1 MPICSDRPDLA
12 TIPDREWQQRS
23 RRTKTDRVQSNGF
36 AGALREVR
44 TRRNLS
50 QLELALRAG
59 TTQRHVSFIE
69 SGRSRPGRGMV
80 IRLAES
86 LELPLRERND
96 LLFASGFAPVY
107 PETDLEDPA
116 LRPVLG
122 ALQHILDGHE
132 PFPAIIVN
140 RHGDLVAANT
150 AIALLTDGVAPELLT
165 PPINAY
171 RLALHPKGIAPQ
183 IRNLTEWSRHITQR
197 VQQESLRDPDPELER
212 LLAELQS
219 YVPVANSE
227 PGPDHLGFA
236 VPLQLDS
243 AHGEL
248 RLLTTIT
255 TFGTATDVTLAEL
268 KLEAFL
274 PADEATAILLG
285 KLGPRR

>member
-1 MPICSDRPDLA
+1 M
-12 TIPDREWQQRS
+12 
-23 RRTKTDRVQSNGF
+23 QSSGI
-36 AGALREVR
+36 AGALRDVR
-44 TRRNLS
+44 ARRNLS

-69 SGRSRPGRGMV
+69 SGRSLPGRGMV

-96 LLFASGFAPVY
+96 LLLASGFAPAY
-107 PETDLEDPA
+107 PETDMGDPA

-122 ALQHILDGHE
+122 ALQHILDGHL

-140 RHGDLVAANT
+140 RHGDVVAANAALT
-150 AIALLTDGVAPELLT
+150 ALTDGVAPELLT
-165 PPINAY
+165 PPVNAY
-171 RLALHPKGIAPQ
+171 RLALHPKGIAPH

-197 VQQESLRDPDPELER
+197 VRQESLRNPDPELDR
-212 LLAELQS
+212 LLAELEG
-219 YVPVANSE
+219 YAPAATPE

-236 VPLQLDS
+236 VPLQLGC

-248 RLLTTIT
+248 RLMTTIT

-274 PADEATAILLG
+274 PADEETSILLS
-285 KLGPRR
+285 KLSPRE

>member
-1 MPICSDRPDLA
+1 MQIS
-12 TIPDREWQQRS
+12 
-23 RRTKTDRVQSNGF
+23 GF
-36 AGALREVR
+36 AGALRDVR

-59 TTQRHVSFIE
+59 TTQRHLSFIE
-69 SGRSRPGRGMV
+69 SGRSLPGRNMV

-96 LLFASGFAPVY
+96 LLLASGFAPAY
-107 PETDLEDPA
+107 PETDLADPA
-116 LRPVLG
+116 LRPVLR
-122 ALQHILDGHE
+122 ALQHILDGHL

-150 AIALLTDGVAPELLT
+150 ALAVLTKGVAPELLT

-197 VQQESLRDPDPELER
+197 VRQESLRNPDPELER
-212 LLAELQS
+212 LLAELAG
-219 YVPVANSE
+219 YAPAGAPE

-248 RLLTTIT
+248 RLMTTIT

-274 PADEATAILLG
+274 PTDEATSILLG
-285 KLGPRR
+285 KLSPRGRD

>member
-1 MPICSDRPDLA
+1 M
-12 TIPDREWQQRS
+12 TS
-23 RRTKTDRVQSNGF
+23 RMQSSGF
-36 AGALREVR
+36 AGALRNVR

-59 TTQRHVSFIE
+59 TTQRYVSFIE
-69 SGRSRPGRGMV
+69 SGRSHPGRGMV

-96 LLFASGFAPVY
+96 LLLASGFAPVY
-107 PETDLEDPA
+107 LEDPA
-116 LRPVLG
+116 LRPVLD
-122 ALQHILDGHE
+122 ALQHILDGHL

-150 AIALLTDGVAPELLT
+150 AVAVLIDGVAPELLT

-171 RLALHPKGIAPQ
+171 RLALHPQGIAPQ
-183 IRNLTEWSRHITQR
+183 IRNLTEWSRHIIQR
-197 VQQESLRDPDPELER
+197 VRQESLRNPDPELEH
-212 LLAELQS
+212 LLSELRS
-219 YVPVANSE
+219 YAPATTLE

-236 VPLQLDS
+236 VPLQLGS
-243 AHGEL
+243 VHGEL
-248 RLLTTIT
+248 RLMTTTT

-274 PADEATAILLG
+274 PADEATSILLG
-285 KLGPRR
+285 ELSQAGSRPGMTIPVRWRAAGR

>member
-1 MPICSDRPDLA
+1 M
-12 TIPDREWQQRS
+12 
-23 RRTKTDRVQSNGF
+23 QSSGF
-36 AGALREVR
+36 AGALRNVR

-59 TTQRHVSFIE
+59 TTQRYVSFIE
-69 SGRSRPGRGMV
+69 SGRSHPGRGMV

-96 LLFASGFAPVY
+96 LLLASGFAPVY

-116 LRPVLG
+116 LRPVLD
-122 ALQHILDGHE
+122 ALQHILDGHL

-150 AIALLTDGVAPELLT
+150 AVAVLIDGVAPELLT

-171 RLALHPKGIAPQ
+171 RLALHPQGIAPQ
-183 IRNLTEWSRHITQR
+183 IRNLTEWSRHIIQR
-197 VQQESLRDPDPELER
+197 VRQESLRNPDPELEH
-212 LLAELQS
+212 LLSELRS
-219 YVPVANSE
+219 YAPATTLE

-236 VPLQLDS
+236 VPLQLGS
-243 AHGEL
+243 VHGEL
-248 RLLTTIT
+248 RLMTTTT

-274 PADEATAILLG
+274 PADEATSILLG
-285 KLGPRR
+285 ELSQAGSRPGVTIPVRWRAAGR